1 MHPLQE
7 QFKSNTLVQ
16 LNTQV
21 LQAGRIAGNLLEISH
36 EIGVLNVRTGKAS
49 AEALAGAV
57 QKLLAAS
64 NPVEFLQLAA
74 TVMRP
79 DPQLWGTYADQLR
92 GIAGKMVAPVTEN
105 LANAAAEAPP
115 APLDLQGVVPPVAME
130 VVAQEPPLPVE
141 ALVPAE
147 AEIPAKAEAPVEAKA
162 QVQPDTATPAAAE
175 AAPEVPK
182 EVQKVAEAIDH
193 VAKSTPV
200 ISAATRDPKAMAKA
214 TVVPKAAVK
223 PGRAQ
228 AMQKGAA
235 TGKSAGRSR
244 KG

>member
-74 TVMRP
+74 NVMRP
-79 DPQLWGTYADQLR
+79 DPQVWSVYADQLR

-105 LANAAAEAPP
+105 LANTAAEAAP
-115 APLDLQGVVPPVAME
+115 APLDLQGVVPPAAME

-141 ALVPAE
+141 AVISAE
-147 AEIPAKAEAPVEAKA
+147 AEIPAKAEAPVEAKV
-162 QVQPDTATPAAAE
+162 QVQADTATPAAAE
-175 AAPEVPK
+175 AAPEV
-182 EVQKVAEAIDH
+182 QKMAEAIDH

-200 ISAATRDPKAMAKA
+200 ISAATQDPKAMAKA

-223 PGRAQ
+223 AGRAQ

>member
-115 APLDLQGVVPPVAME
+115 APLDLQGVVPPAAME

-147 AEIPAKAEAPVEAKA
+147 AEISAKAEAPVEAKA

>member
-74 TVMRP
+74 NVMRP
-79 DPQLWGTYADQLR
+79 DPQVWSVYADQLR

-105 LANAAAEAPP
+105 LANTAAEAAP
-115 APLDLQGVVPPVAME
+115 APLDLQGVVPPAAME

-141 ALVPAE
+141 AVISAQ

-162 QVQPDTATPAAAE
+162 QVQPDTATPAAAAAE
-175 AAPEVPK
+175 AAPEV
-182 EVQKVAEAIDH
+182 QKMAEAIDH

-200 ISAATRDPKAMAKA
+200 ISAATQDPKAMAKA

-223 PGRAQ
+223 AGRAQ